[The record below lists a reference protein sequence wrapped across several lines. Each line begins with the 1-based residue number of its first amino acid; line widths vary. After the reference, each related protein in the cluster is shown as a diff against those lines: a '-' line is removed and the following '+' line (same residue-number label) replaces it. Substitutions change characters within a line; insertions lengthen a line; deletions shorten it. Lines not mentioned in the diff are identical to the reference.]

1 MATMYP
7 RHLEKVSENAS
18 RSSTFFRQS
27 IPQALEMT
35 PKGILGTGSLSSA
48 SARDASLR
56 YPPVH
61 RTCSGHLR
69 PIRRQ
74 MSLAALAVSTDSV
87 YESEK
92 RPFIHRTSERA
103 SSHSVSGS
111 LISSQILS
119 HTKG

>member
-1 MATMYP
+1 
-7 RHLEKVSENAS
+7 
-18 RSSTFFRQS
+18 
-27 IPQALEMT
+27 
-35 PKGILGTGSLSSA
+35 
-48 SARDASLR
+48 
-56 YPPVH
+56 
-61 RTCSGHLR
+61 
-69 PIRRQ
+69 